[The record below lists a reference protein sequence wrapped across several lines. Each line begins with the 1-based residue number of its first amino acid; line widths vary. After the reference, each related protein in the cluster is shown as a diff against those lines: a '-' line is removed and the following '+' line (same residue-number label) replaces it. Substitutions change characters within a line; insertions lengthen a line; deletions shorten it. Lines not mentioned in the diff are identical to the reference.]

1 MVRSDL
7 NRRTIDL
14 ITREYRKTVAPWYIG
29 FSGGKDSSALVK
41 LVFLSLMQFA
51 DRARPIT
58 VVYCDTGVEIPIVSS
73 LVRSTLR
80 SLAREAEA
88 FSLPLRIRIATPRLE
103 DRYFVRVIGRGY
115 PPPTNKFRWCTDRLR
130 IAPVQRILRNEGS
143 GGVVLLGVRR
153 GESPERDRT
162 IASNR
167 IHGRRYFL
175 RQSGGSGS
183 LIFAPLIHYETEDVW
198 ATLASSALPCS
209 IDARR
214 LALMY
219 RHAAGDCPIVR
230 EPQSTPCASGRFG
243 CWTCTVIRRDH
254 TVEMLVGEGNPE
266 LQPLLEFRNWLQRV
280 RDRSEWR
287 CPRRRNGRSGPGPF
301 TLRARRAILTRLLA
315 VQSESPWR
323 LITNP
328 ERAAIEALWEA
339 DATSAAY
346 RSIERP

>member
-143 GGVVLLGVRR
+143 GGVVLLGV
-153 GESPERDRT
+153 T
-162 IASNR
+162 
-167 IHGRRYFL
+167 
-175 RQSGGSGS
+175 
-183 LIFAPLIHYETEDVW
+183 W
-198 ATLASSALPCS
+198 
-209 IDARR
+209 
-214 LALMY
+214 
-219 RHAAGDCPIVR
+219 R
-230 EPQSTPCASGRFG
+230 EP
-243 CWTCTVIRRDH
+243 
-254 TVEMLVGEGNPE
+254 
-266 LQPLLEFRNWLQRV
+266 
-280 RDRSEWR
+280 
-287 CPRRRNGRSGPGPF
+287 
-301 TLRARRAILTRLLA
+301 
-315 VQSESPWR
+315 
-323 LITNP
+323 
-328 ERAAIEALWEA
+328 
-339 DATSAAY
+339 
-346 RSIERP
+346 